1 MKELLNNAWIGWQAY
16 ISAGKLAALLGASLL
31 FLWMVYRKNS
41 RKSLLIYGTVLAVGC
56 VIPVTAAGLMLYQTK
71 FYDYQWIWSLVPV
84 TTLIAYGAVCFLGEH
99 KGDWRLVG
107 LLLVALTLC
116 GGMGKTPVQ
125 GDTSATER
133 VKAEA
138 VLQQLREKNPEGGI
152 CLWAPREIMEY
163 AREADASVRLLYG
176 RNMWDE
182 WLNAYSYDTYSDE
195 LVALYEWMEAPAGVS
210 GEQGKGELP
219 AESGQA
225 GVLSGE
231 NRRPAVAKQAKA
243 AVESGVNCIVLPG
256 EKSAAEVKALEELLG
271 SSAQEYNGYYLL
283 VR

>member
-16 ISAGKLAALLGASLL
+16 ISAGKLAALLGASLF

-107 LLLVALTLC
+107 LLLVALVLC
-116 GGMGKTPVQ
+116 SGMGKTPVQ
-125 GDTSATER
+125 GDASATER
-133 VKAEA
+133 ARAEA

-152 CLWAPREIMEY
+152 CLWAPKEIMEY

-195 LVALYEWMEAPAGVS
+195 LVALYEWMEAPAGAA
-210 GEQGKGELP
+210 GEPETEKLS

-225 GVLSGE
+225 GEKPGE
-231 NRRPAVAKQAKA
+231 GGQSAMVERAKA
-243 AVESGVNCIVLPG
+243 TVASGVNCIVLPA
-256 EKSAAEVKALEELLG
+256 EKSVAEVKALEELLG
-271 SSAQEYNGYYLL
+271 SSAQEYNDYYLL